1 MAFTYGF
8 YNSKNGDRKY
18 YAEQMAMLVD
28 GLITNGVFMTV
39 GNQFMVKPSS
49 GMSVS
54 VDTGHAW
61 YDATWSHNDSEM
73 IMTASQSDI
82 LLDRIDA
89 LVLEVDKTESV
100 RENAIKWVVG
110 TPGSNPV
117 KPTLTFEEYLRQRP
131 IAYIRI
137 PANSTEIKAENIE
150 YVVGTSECPF
160 VTGVLEGMNIDNLVA
175 QWGAQWTSW
184 SGEKSEEFNTWF
196 GDIKD
201 TLSEDAAANLYNMI
215 TNRMPMELTPYD
227 ANKVDSADTFVMQ
240 NAANSSTDSL
250 SNACKTY
257 YGTTLWLMWSVA
269 HPMGCVQ
276 YAFPYGSKNG
286 YLMRNYNWWDNTW
299 SNWDA
304 VLLKSGGTLTGP
316 LTLSGE
322 PTADLHAATKKYVD
336 DVAMPKSGGTFTGDV
351 YARNGNRDTGCLRNI
366 HVMNSS
372 WTGVSTNI
380 IHMLRK

>member
-39 GNQFMVKPSS
+39 GDQFMVKPSS

-54 VDTGHAW
+54 VGTGHAW

-73 IMTASQSDI
+73 IMTAAQSDV
-82 LLDRIDA
+82 LLDRFDA

-100 RENAIKWVVG
+100 RQNAIKWVVG
-110 TPGSNPV
+110 TPGTNPV
-117 KPTLTFEEYLRQRP
+117 KPTLTFKEYLRQRP

-175 QWGAQWTSW
+175 QWGAQW
-184 SGEKSEEFNTWF
+184 ETWF
-196 GDIKD
+196 GDIKN
-201 TLSEDAAANLYNMI
+201 TLSGDVATNLYNMI
-215 TNRMPMELTPYD
+215 DSRMPTELTPYD
-227 ANKVDSADTFVMQ
+227 ANKVDDVDTFVMR

-250 SNACKTY
+250 STACNKY
-257 YGTTLWLMWSVA
+257 YGTALWFMCSIA
-269 HPMGCVQ
+269 QPDGAVQ

-286 YLMRNYNWWDNTW
+286 CLVRNYNWWENKW
-299 SNWDA
+299 SDWDA
-304 VLLKSGGTLTGP
+304 AMMKNGGNF
-316 LTLSGE
+316 
-322 PTADLHAATKKYVD
+322 Y
-336 DVAMPKSGGTFTGDV
+336 GDV
-351 YARNGNRDTGCLRNI
+351 YAFNGNRSGGCLRNV
-366 HVMNSS
+366 HVMDSS
-372 WTGVSTNI
+372 WNGVSTNI